1 MSKRLLVDTDILVDF
16 LRGYNQAVQFVTT
29 HVTEMALSAIT
40 VAELYAG
47 SKGAGELEQLD
58 EFIGLFEILPA
69 TREVAR
75 EGGRYKNHY
84 HKSHGIGLADGIIAA
99 TAVLHDLDLKTLN
112 TKHYPMLEGVI
123 PPYLK

>member
-1 MSKRLLVDTDILVDF
+1 MAI
-16 LRGYNQAVQFVTT
+16 QFVTD
-29 HVTEMALSAIT
+29 HVTEMTLSAIT

-47 SKGAGELEQLD
+47 SKGAGELDQLD
-58 EFIGLFEILPA
+58 DFVGLFEILPA

-75 EGGRYKNHY
+75 EGGRYKNLY

-112 TKHYPMLEGVI
+112 TKHYPMLEGLI
-123 PPYLK
+123 PPYLKK